1 MNTIVVVSQYI
12 ISINIIESV
21 LKNLYKILVFSKIEP
36 ALDYIYNS
44 MPDLMI
50 LAINMD
56 DSFTI
61 NILNSLKK
69 DPIFNQLPVLAVLPD
84 QFDIS
89 RWDSSFAE
97 DYIWETDLER
107 EILTRVNL
115 CIIRSKRVVEI
126 NPLTRLP
133 GNISINRQIQD
144 RLDKGKEF
152 AFAYAD
158 LDYFKPFND
167 YYGFGRGDEVIRI
180 AGRLILN
187 IVKNKQSNNSFI
199 GHIGGDDF
207 IFIMDLDLIEETS
220 QEIIDAFDKI
230 IPTFYDPED
239 RMKNCIESIDRQN
252 HVRTFPIMSISI
264 GITSTKTGTFSHYG
278 EITER
283 ASEMKKYAKQF
294 KDSCYKLD
302 RRRDLLAWQSRL
314 TVDPIPRE

>member
-1 MNTIVVVSQYI
+1 VVVSQYI
-12 ISINIIESV
+12 VLTNIIDRV
-21 LKNLYKILVFSKIEP
+21 LKNLYKTLVFSNIEH

-61 NILNSLKK
+61 NILNNLKK
-69 DPIFNQLPVLAVLPD
+69 DPMFNQLPVLAVLPD
-84 QFDIS
+84 QFAIS
-89 RWDSSFAE
+89 RWDSFFAE
-97 DYIWETDLER
+97 DYIWKADLKR

-115 CIIRSKRVVEI
+115 CILRSKRVVEI

-144 RLDKGKEF
+144 RLDKGKDF

-167 YYGFGRGDEVIRI
+167 YYGFSRGDEVIRMT
-180 AGRLILN
+180 GRLILN
-187 IVKNKQSNNSFI
+187 IVKNKQPHNSFI

-207 IFIMDLDLIEETS
+207 IFIMDLNLIEETS
-220 QEIIDAFDKI
+220 REIIDTFDKI
-230 IPTFYDPED
+230 IPTLYDPED
-239 RMKNCIESIDRQN
+239 RMKDCIESLDRQGKA
-252 HVRTFPIMSISI
+252 RTFPIMSLSI
-264 GITSTKTGTFSHYG
+264 GIADTENRMFSHYG

-294 KDSCYKLD
+294 KGSCY
-302 RRRDLLAWQSRL
+302 QSDKRKVCL
-314 TVDPIPRE
+314 CGSVNSEEAY